1 MTTTNRYAETMI
13 KKTSPKRNIFLP
25 SNANEDENSFVTREE
40 LASFS
45 ERILGSFEVVFEA
58 LDEHTK
64 QSTYNTDTIESL
76 VNAIEVLNREN
87 EKRHKELLAAL
98 EKIAKKK

>member
-1 MTTTNRYAETMI
+1 MTINRYAETMI
-13 KKTSPKRNIFLP
+13 KKTSSKRNIFLP
-25 SNANEDENSFVTREE
+25 QNVDEDSNSLVTREE

-45 ERILGSFEVVFEA
+45 ERILGSFEIVFEA

-64 QSTYNTDTIESL
+64 QSAYNTDTIESL
-76 VNAIEVLNREN
+76 VNAIETLNKEN
-87 EKRHKELLAAL
+87 EKRHKELLVAL

>member
-1 MTTTNRYAETMI
+1 MTTNRYTETMI
-13 KKTSPKRNIFLP
+13 KKNTPPKRNIFL
-25 SNANEDENSFVTREE
+25 SQNVDKDDNSFVTREE

-45 ERILGSFEVVFEA
+45 ERILGSFQVVFEA

-64 QSTYNTDTIESL
+64 QSAYNTDTIESL
-76 VNAIEVLNREN
+76 VNAIETLNKEN
-87 EKRHKELLAAL
+87 EKRHRELLVAL